1 MEARQGRK
9 TRTSCEAEGGE
20 AQCSGHKNQM
30 RDKFCPVWP
39 MRQAL
44 RFVPPWE
51 LPLEQGDGR
60 RGGSRT
66 GCAPGSHPL
75 LTLVL
80 GSQPLLTNYASW
92 HVFLFIS
99 STLTSVIKAATHFRA
114 SKNEAVEGKF
124 ASRSG

>member
-1 MEARQGRK
+1 MQWPQKPNEGQVLPCVANETGFEICSPMGAAPGARGR
-9 TRTSCEAEGGE
+9 T
-20 AQCSGHKNQM
+20 Q
-30 RDKFCPVWP
+30 
-39 MRQAL
+39 
-44 RFVPPWE
+44 
-51 LPLEQGDGR
+51 
-60 RGGSRT
+60 GGSRT

-75 LTLVL
+75 LTLVP